1 MKVTFSIITSFF
13 LFFLSLTIRAD
24 NIRELVILNWAD
36 YMPVEIITEFE
47 QRHQVKIR
55 EVYYESD
62 EDRTQ
67 VLVNS
72 NGRGYDLI
80 MVSGGD
86 LLSYSQFGFLAPI
99 QYQKLENYKHLEPRW
114 LSAHE
119 GAAEYAL
126 PFFWGTLGIAYRK
139 DLLDTAP
146 NSWLDIFKPD
156 KALQG
161 RIAMMA
167 DGGEILRIALKAL
180 GYSVNSETPKELKE
194 AQQLA
199 LAQKAYVK
207 AYQYI
212 QIDAS
217 SELVSGEIWASMAYN
232 GDAIAVQEYSD
243 NIAFVVPEEGTYLWV
258 DYWTLAAK
266 AKEPELAYQF
276 LDFISRPD
284 IAVRLAQAFYFASP
298 NRSAAQL
305 LPADFLS
312 DPAIYPPQEIIE
324 KSELYQQLSPKAVR
338 RRNIISRSI
347 LQ

>member
-36 YMPVEIITEFE
+36 YMPAEIVSEFE
-47 QRHQVKIR
+47 QQYKVKVR

-72 NGRGYDLI
+72 NGSGYDLI

-99 QYQKLENYKHLEPRW
+99 QYKKLKNYKHLEPRW
-114 LSAHE
+114 LGAHE

-139 DLLDTAP
+139 DLLDSP
-146 NSWLDIFKPD
+146 PSSWLDIFKPD

-180 GYSVNSETPKELKE
+180 GYSVNSENPKELKD

-199 LAQKAYVK
+199 LEQKEHVK

-212 QIDAS
+212 QIDDS
-217 SELVSGEIWASMAYN
+217 SELISGDVWVSMVYN
-232 GDAIAVQEYSD
+232 GDALAVQEYNE
-243 NIAFVVPEEGTYLWV
+243 NIAFVVPEEGTHLWV
-258 DYWTLAAK
+258 DYWTIAAK
-266 AKEPELAYQF
+266 AKESELAYQF

-284 IAVRLAQAFYFASP
+284 IAARLAQSFYFLHL
-298 NRSAAQL
+298 NCYL
-305 LPADFLS
+305 LNF
-312 DPAIYPPQEIIE
+312 YP
-324 KSELYQQLSPKAVR
+324 
-338 RRNIISRSI
+338 I
-347 LQ
+347 LLFILLKR